1 MSGPRTRFKRMVVG
15 LPQSIAD
22 QGAVDA
28 AADLAE
34 FLHIELLATFVA
46 DSTLRALAEMPA
58 VRELRTL
65 EQGWQAIDVAQI
77 TRDIDRAAGVARRRF
92 AESVKSRTIKTSFD
106 VLAGA
111 EAIAS
116 LIRADDIVAIIEPTH
131 PGESITRQF
140 TGLVDAAL
148 ETAAAILVV
157 PRQIVRTSGPIMAL
171 AANPDDPSIRVA
183 VEIAAALQET
193 LLVVTRPDESLPPD
207 IQTYAQQLGVHV
219 EPIVAG
225 GLPADAW
232 ALAPSAGRSMER
244 LRVVSRGH
252 LPDDAPRLFSA
263 LRGVPVLV
271 IGPGPTEILMEQ
283 EEPSD

>member
-244 LRVVSRGH
+244 LRVVGRGH